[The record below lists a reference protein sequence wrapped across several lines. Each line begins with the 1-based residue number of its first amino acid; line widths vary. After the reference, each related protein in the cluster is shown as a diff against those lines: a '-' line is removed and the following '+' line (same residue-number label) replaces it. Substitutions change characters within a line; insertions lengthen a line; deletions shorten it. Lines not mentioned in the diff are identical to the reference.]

1 MSMRRLAQGVVLA
14 FLGVVFIS
22 TWLLVLGVPIYV
34 VFLLQLSVALVAGG
48 IVWWFSARNPRE
60 QTTEE
65 SAAEEPPEDK
75 KPKFKDPE
83 PAQEETPTEPMATPN
98 VLPKK
103 VPSGFPEIDLRQA
116 KDQLRS
122 KLGTQVG
129 DAPTAEKMSQAKML
143 PGARAAMERFGL
155 VEGELRKSLAKS
167 RPRPAEQGRYQFVVG
182 EHSVI
187 VSEDGTCILG
197 VFPYVGPEAELVA
210 AARDK
215 AKSALRRPSPMD
227 MPKKRVAPKADRRI
241 AAPTTAK
248 EMKEL
253 LEQRGFEVELR
264 GKHYNVTHPDHP
276 GVRSTMAASPSDF
289 RWNLNLISQ
298 IRGAFGVDLR
308 LA

>member
-1 MSMRRLAQGVVLA
+1 MTMRRLAQIAALA
-14 FLGVVFIS
+14 FLGIVFIS

-34 VFLLQLSVALVAGG
+34 VVSLQLSAALIVGG
-48 IVWWFSARNPRE
+48 VVWWF
-60 QTTEE
+60 TER
-65 SAAEEPPEDK
+65 SPHRTDDEPPTSK
-75 KPKFKDPE
+75 NNGSDPE
-83 PAQEETPTEPMATPN
+83 PLRQVSVEEAPTVPMPTPGAAPQKIPTA
-98 VLPKK
+98 LQK
-103 VPSGFPEIDLRQA
+103 VDITQA
-116 KDQLRS
+116 KDQLRLA
-122 KLGTQVG
+122 LGTQSG
-129 DAPTAEKMSQAKML
+129 DAPTVDKMSKAKML

-155 VEGELRKSLAKS
+155 CEDQLRNHMAHSQ
-167 RPRPAEQGRYQFVVG
+167 PRPADQGRYQFVVAD
-182 EHSVI
+182 HSVI

-197 VFPYVGPEAELVA
+197 VFPYGGPEADLVEE
-210 AARDK
+210 AREK
-215 AKSALRRPSPMD
+215 AKTAMRRPSPMD
-227 MPKKRVAPKADRRI
+227 MPRKRVAPKVDRRI

>member
-34 VFLLQLSVALVAGG
+34 VVLLQLSIAVVAGG
-48 IVWWFSARNPRE
+48 IVWWFSERAGK
-60 QTTEE
+60 QKTEE
-65 SAAEEPPEDK
+65 QPVVEQPPEPQVK
-75 KPKFKDPE
+75 TPTV
-83 PAQEETPTEPMATPN
+83 EEAPTEPMPTPN

-103 VPSGFPEIDLRQA
+103 VPTGFPEIDLRQA

-122 KLGTQVG
+122 KLGTQAG
-129 DAPTAEKMSQAKML
+129 DAPTSEKMSKAKML

-155 VEGELRKSLAKS
+155 VEAELRHTIAKS
-167 RPRPAEQGRYQFVVG
+167 RPRPAEQGRYQFVAG

-197 VFPYVGPEAELVA
+197 VFPYSGPEAELVA

-215 AKSALRRPSPMD
+215 AKVALRKPSPMD
-227 MPKKRVAPKADRRI
+227 MPKKRATPKADRRI

-308 LA
+308 MA

>member
-34 VFLLQLSVALVAGG
+34 VFLLQFSVALVAGG
-48 IVWWFSARNPRE
+48 IVWWFSVRNPRE

-65 SAAEEPPEDK
+65 FVAEEPPEDE
-75 KPKFKDPE
+75 KPKLKASK

-122 KLGTQVG
+122 KLGTQAG

-187 VSEDGTCILG
+187 VSED
-197 VFPYVGPEAELVA
+197 
-210 AARDK
+210 D
-215 AKSALRRPSPMD
+215 LRR
-227 MPKKRVAPKADRRI
+227 
-241 AAPTTAK
+241 
-248 EMKEL
+248 
-253 LEQRGFEVELR
+253 GC
-264 GKHYNVTHPDHP
+264 
-276 GVRSTMAASPSDF
+276 RS
-289 RWNLNLISQ
+289 L
-298 IRGAFGVDLR
+298 
-308 LA
+308 

>member
-1 MSMRRLAQGVVLA
+1 MSMRRLAQLAALA
-14 FLGVVFIS
+14 FLGIVFIS
-22 TWLLVLGVPIYV
+22 TWLLVLGVPIYWV
-34 VFLLQLSVALVAGG
+34 LFIQLNAALVVGG
-48 IVWWFSARNPRE
+48 IVWWYTERTPE
-60 QTTEE
+60 QCENNDDI
-65 SAAEEPPEDK
+65 A
-75 KPKFKDPE
+75 PKEADSTPIPE
-83 PAQEETPTEPMATPN
+83 PRHVSVEEAPTVPMPTPKA
-98 VLPKK
+98 LPQK
-103 VPSGFPEIDLRQA
+103 VPTALQTLDIGQA

-122 KLGTQVG
+122 ALGTQIG
-129 DAPTAEKMSQAKML
+129 DAPTAAKMSQAKML

-155 VEGELRKSLAKS
+155 SEEQLRSAIAGC
-167 RPRPAEQGRYQFVVG
+167 RPRPAEQGRYQFVVAD
-182 EHSVI
+182 HSVI

-197 VFPYVGPEAELVA
+197 VFPYGGPESDLVE

-215 AKSALRRPSPMD
+215 AKAAVRKPSPMD
-227 MPKKRVAPKADRRI
+227 MPRKRVAPKVDRRI